1 MSRELIASI
10 LGLSLFLLGGSYEVM
25 MHIAKRQHSI
35 SGKF

>member
-1 MSRELIASI
+1 MSRELIASN
-10 LGLSLFLLGGSYEVM
+10 LGLSLLLGGSYEVM